1 MRIQRLC
8 HGMNGTLV
16 CAVTGT
22 SEAWP
27 HVSDQTR
34 QLRVVGGSSVRAV
47 GSSESAHSPWRD
59 RDLLLVLVGG
69 TVNNIGDWMLLVA
82 LPVFVYVETRSGLAT
97 AAVFLVDL
105 VVGVGLGPLGG
116 SLADRWNLRTT
127 LVVTNALQAV
137 ALLPL
142 LLVTSTRLWP
152 AFVVAGA
159 QALIRQVNDPASFS
173 VVPRLVDDDQLVRVN
188 AALSSGGSLAR
199 LIGAPLGG
207 VAVATGGLGAVV
219 VADAVTF
226 VIGGVSAWL
235 IRSEAI
241 RRSAAGDG
249 TDADDTDELDTSVR
263 AGLRIVRESR
273 ELKAMLGVQ
282 AVSNLAFGAF
292 NVVFVAFVAD
302 YLDGGGTE
310 VGLIRGSAAFGG
322 IVSGLV
328 IARFAGRLDPPLVMV
343 VGYSLFFAVGLGFVN
358 APSFTTTLWIY
369 ILLFGLTGFPNVT
382 SQVGTSAT
390 LQQLAPRQAIGRMS
404 GLSGAV
410 AALGAGI
417 GSIGTGALL
426 EQTTARVLFNA
437 QISCMAIC
445 ALIGYLGVLRPRLRA
460 AATTTAR

>member
-1 MRIQRLC
+1 LRIGASCPKWTRLS
-8 HGMNGTLV
+8 
-16 CAVTGT
+16 
-22 SEAWP
+22 SEARRDR
-27 HVSDQTR
+27 HVSDQAR

-173 VVPRLVDDDQLVRVN
+173 VVPRLVTDDQLVRVN

-235 IRSEAI
+235 IRSDAV

-249 TDADDTDELDTSVR
+249 TDTDELDTSVR

-273 ELKAMLGVQ
+273 ELTAMLGVQ

-390 LQQLAPRQAIGRMS
+390 LQQLAPREAIGRMS

-410 AALGAGI
+410 GALGAGI

-437 QISCMAIC
+437 QISCMAVC
-445 ALIGYLGVLRPRLRA
+445 ALIGYVGVLRPRRRA

>member
-1 MRIQRLC
+1 MRIGASCPKWTRLS
-8 HGMNGTLV
+8 
-16 CAVTGT
+16 
-22 SEAWP
+22 SEARRDR
-27 HVSDQTR
+27 HVSDQAR

-173 VVPRLVDDDQLVRVN
+173 VVPRLVTDDQLVRVN

-235 IRSEAI
+235 IRSDAV

-249 TDADDTDELDTSVR
+249 TDTDELDTSVR

-273 ELKAMLGVQ
+273 ELTAMLGVQ

-390 LQQLAPRQAIGRMS
+390 LQQLAPREAIGRMS

-410 AALGAGI
+410 GALGAGI

-437 QISCMAIC
+437 QISCMAVC
-445 ALIGYLGVLRPRLRA
+445 ALIGYVGVLRPRRRA